1 MKNLYSVIIRHEF
14 QSIIRVRLDADRFL
28 WIISLQLP
36 QGPWAA
42 PEVGDLPTVEK
53 AQDDA
58 QFFWSRTG
66 CIHDVQFILAS
77 KWIGSSSRE

>member
-14 QSIIRVRLDADRFL
+14 QSIIRVRLDADFPL
-28 WIISLQLP
+28 NYKFTVIP

-77 KWIGSSSRE
+77 K